1 MLLDYF
7 LALTVALHFKM
18 ETATFQQTEDALR
31 YLQAKVPLEL
41 LRPVVGIICG
51 SGLSGLADNV
61 LLEPRFETSYAD
73 IPHFPPSTGMG

>member
-1 MLLDYF
+1 MLFDYC
-7 LALTVALHFKM
+7 LALTVDLHLKM
-18 ETATFQQTEDALR
+18 ETATSQQTEDALR

-41 LRPVVGIICG
+41 LRPVIGIICG